1 MERSTLSEKLE
12 ELATYAPSKQLATVK
27 KFLSPSYE
35 DFRWISS
42 KAEWLQRCLN
52 YTRAGGENY
61 QYKHKGTK
69 SALVEALEKALA
81 DHGLLPFAIDEGR
94 PGWTG
99 LGCKQRVSQTNE
111 LVLSYPVAVCV
122 RSPD

>member
-61 QYKHKGTK
+61 KHKGTK
-69 SALVEALEKALA
+69 SASEEALVKALA

-94 PGWTG
+94 PGWIWRFW
-99 LGCKQRVSQTNE
+99 LC
-111 LVLSYPVAVCV
+111 
-122 RSPD
+122 